1 MAKKCE
7 ICGKQPSFGRN
18 VSHAHNVT
26 SRRFMPN
33 LQRVHA
39 VVEGKP
45 KRLSVCT
52 SSLKREIITEAS
64 QIKHVRPSAVKPIG
78 ERCAKL
84 RDKWSI

>member
-1 MAKKCE
+1 MAKKCD

-39 VVEGKP
+39 VIEGRP
-45 KRLSVCT
+45 KRISVCT
-52 SSLKREIITEAS
+52 SCLKSGKVIKAS
-64 QIKHVRPSAVKPIG
+64 QVKKPRPATV
-78 ERCAKL
+78 
-84 RDKWSI
+84 

>member
-1 MAKKCE
+1 MAKKCD

-39 VVEGKP
+39 VIQGKP
-45 KRLSVCT
+45 MRISVCT
-52 SSLKREIITEAS
+52 SCLKSGKVIKAS
-64 QIKHVRPSAVKPIG
+64 QVKKPRPTVA
-78 ERCAKL
+78 
-84 RDKWSI
+84 

>member
-7 ICGKQPSFGRN
+7 ICGKQPSYGRN

-39 VVEGKP
+39 LIAGKP
-45 KRLSVCT
+45 KRISVCA
-52 SSLKREIITEAS
+52 SCLKSGKVIKVS
-64 QIKHVRPSAVKPIG
+64 QVKRPRPSVA
-78 ERCAKL
+78 
-84 RDKWSI
+84 

>member
-1 MAKKCE
+1 MAKKCD

-39 VVEGKP
+39 VIEGRP
-45 KRLSVCT
+45 KRISVCT
-52 SSLKREIITEAS
+52 SCLKSGKVIKAS
-64 QIKHVRPSAVKPIG
+64 QVKKPRPATT
-78 ERCAKL
+78 
-84 RDKWSI
+84 

>member
-52 SSLKREIITEAS
+52 SCIKAGKIIKAS
-64 QIKHVRPSAVKPIG
+64 QVKRVRPTTA
-78 ERCAKL
+78 
-84 RDKWSI
+84 

>member
-39 VVEGKP
+39 VIAGKP
-45 KRLSVCT
+45 KRISVCT
-52 SSLKREIITEAS
+52 SCLKRGKIVKAS
-64 QIKHVRPSAVKPIG
+64 QVKRTRPAT
-78 ERCAKL
+78 A
-84 RDKWSI
+84 

>member
-1 MAKKCE
+1 MAKKCD

-39 VVEGKP
+39 VVKGKP
-45 KRLSVCT
+45 MRLSVCT
-52 SSLKREIITEAS
+52 SCLKRGKIIKAS
-64 QIKHVRPSAVKPIG
+64 QVKRARPTTA
-78 ERCAKL
+78 
-84 RDKWSI
+84 

>member
-52 SSLKREIITEAS
+52 SCIKAGKIIKAS
-64 QIKHVRPSAVKPIG
+64 QVKRARPTA
-78 ERCAKL
+78 A
-84 RDKWSI
+84 